1 MLELEESGRSGKNR
15 EKIMVWLSFCVENM
29 RIASF
34 ESSEESWG
42 IGGESEEIGGGQE
55 EVEIG
60 IESNK
65 N

>member
-1 MLELEESGRSGKNR
+1 
-15 EKIMVWLSFCVENM
+15 MVWLSFCVENM

-42 IGGESEEIGGGQE
+42 IGGESEEIGGGGQE